1 MNYLVH
7 FSCYLAFFLKKK
19 KKAVSSSSRQMTD
32 MSLLHQMLNTVKTVK
47 FRGIQV
53 TYADLG
59 MYFSNCASLVFKVI
73 I

>member
-19 KKAVSSSSRQMTD
+19 AVNSSSTQMTD

-59 MYFSNCASLVFKVI
+59 TYFSNCASLVFKVI

>member
-1 MNYLVH
+1 ML
-7 FSCYLAFFLKKK
+7 FGIFPK
-19 KKAVSSSSRQMTD
+19 KKAVNSSSRQMTD